1 MFFGKKRRKYNCNAL
16 KCIFEIIKSTILE
29 VKHELKR
36 SLGLI
41 DATSL
46 VAGSMIGSGIFLVTA
61 AMARDVG
68 SAAWILIIWLVTGLL
83 TMSAALSY
91 GELAGMMPNAGGQ
104 YVYIQRAYGKLFSF
118 LYGWTVFT
126 VIQTGV
132 IAAVAVAFANYTAV
146 FFPALENE
154 IFRIGDNFTFTNKQ
168 LLAMFSIGLLTY
180 INTKGVKNGKII
192 QLVFTSAKLIALFAL
207 IIFGLYVGFH
217 TDTFATNFTNMWDA
231 SKTVL
236 NDNGTLTITKL
247 SGVALLGAM
256 GATIINSL
264 FSSDAWNNVTFIAGE
279 IKDPKK
285 NIPRSL
291 FLGTLIVTVIYILAN
306 VAYLA
311 LLPLHGTPEGSITQ
325 HGIMFASQDRVGAAA
340 ASVIMG
346 NIGVFVMAGLIMV
359 STFGCNSGLILSGG
373 RLFYAMAKD
382 ALFFKQA
389 GELNAHD
396 VPAKALWF
404 QCAWACIL
412 CVSGRYSDLL
422 TYSTFASLL
431 FYILT
436 IGGLFILRK
445 KEPNTDR
452 PYKAFG
458 YPIIP
463 ILYIVI
469 TAAICFTLL
478 IYDTRNTG
486 LGLFIVALGIPVYYL
501 FLNKKN

>member
-1 MFFGKKRRKYNCNAL
+1 MS
-16 KCIFEIIKSTILE
+16 ET
-29 VKHELKR
+29 KHELKR

-46 VAGSMIGSGIFLVTA
+46 VAGSMIGSGIFVVTVF
-61 AMARDVG
+61 MARDLG
-68 SAAWILIIWLVTGLL
+68 SAAWILVTWLLTGLL

-91 GELAGMMPNAGGQ
+91 GELAGMMPTAGGQ
-104 YVYIQRAYGKLFSF
+104 YVYIQRAYGKLVSF

-132 IAAVAVAFANYTAV
+132 IAAVAVTFANYAAV
-146 FFPALENE
+146 FFPILEHK
-154 IFRIGDNFTFTNKQ
+154 IFTVGDSFSFTNSQ
-168 LLAMFSIGLLTY
+168 VLAMFSIVLLTY
-180 INTKGVKNGKII
+180 INTKGVKNGKVI

-207 IIFGLYVGFH
+207 IVFGLYIGFH
-217 TDTFATNFTNMWDA
+217 TDTFHNNFTNTWEA
-231 SKTVL
+231 SQTVYDEVTKTATV
-236 NDNGTLTITKL
+236 TKI
-247 SGVALLGAM
+247 SGIALAGAI

-264 FSSDAWNNVTFIAGE
+264 FSSDAWNNVTFIAAE

-306 VAYLA
+306 IAYLA
-311 LLPLHGTPEGSITQ
+311 LLPLHGTTHGSVTE
-325 HGIMFASQDRVGAAA
+325 HGIMFASENRVGAAA
-340 ASVIMG
+340 ANIIMG
-346 NIGVFVMAGLIMV
+346 NIGVLVMAGLIMV

-389 GELNAHD
+389 GELNAND
-396 VPAKALWF
+396 VPAKALWY
-404 QCAWACIL
+404 QCIWACVL
-412 CVSGRYSDLL
+412 CISGRYNNLL
-422 TYSTFASLL
+422 TYATFASLL

-436 IGGLFILRK
+436 IYGIFILRK
-445 KEPNTDR
+445 KEPNAER

-463 ILYIVI
+463 LLYIVV
-469 TAAICFTLL
+469 TALICITLL
-478 IYDTRNTG
+478 IYQTTSTG
-486 LGLFIVALGIPVYYL
+486 LGLAIVGLGIPVYYL
-501 FLNKKN
+501 FLNKKEE

>member
-1 MFFGKKRRKYNCNAL
+1 M
-16 KCIFEIIKSTILE
+16 SDT
-29 VKHELKR
+29 KHELKR

-104 YVYIQRAYGKLFSF
+104 YVYIQRAYGKLVSF

-132 IAAVAVAFANYTAV
+132 IAAVAVAFANYSAV
-146 FFPALENE
+146 FFPFLENK
-154 IFRIGDNFTFTNKQ
+154 IFTIGDSFVFTNKQ
-168 LLAMFSIGLLTY
+168 VLAMFSIILLTY

-217 TDTFATNFTNMWDA
+217 TNTFSTNFSNMWDA

-236 NDNGTLTITKL
+236 NENGTLTITKL
-247 SGVALLGAM
+247 SGIALLGAM

-279 IKDPKK
+279 IKEPKK

-311 LLPLHGTPEGSITQ
+311 LLPLHGTSEGSIMQ

-346 NIGVFVMAGLIMV
+346 NIGVFAMAGLIMV

-382 ALFFKQA
+382 ALFFKDA
-389 GELNAHD
+389 GELNQHD

-445 KEPNTDR
+445 KEPDAER

-458 YPIIP
+458 YPVIP
-463 ILYIVI
+463 MLYIVI
-469 TAAICFTLL
+469 TAAICLTLL
-478 IYDTRNTG
+478 VYDTRNTG

-501 FLNKKN
+501 FLNKKK